1 LLDISDP
8 YYSDNFTMSLDEYL
22 STVYTNGYT
31 FFREKSFK
39 KLKMAFVSMAGP
51 VYSCTTPLLSYYGG
65 NITKWSMTYS
75 TKYLNNGCP

>member
-1 LLDISDP
+1 
-8 YYSDNFTMSLDEYL
+8 MSLDEYL

-51 VYSCTTPLLSYYGG
+51 LYSCTTQLLSYYGG
-65 NITKWSMTYS
+65 NITK
-75 TKYLNNGCP
+75 